1 MLRCTLGRNQRAED
15 KAAKVDLQD
24 SISRSVCMAMH
35 RARLITSSS
44 HVGSNLFGAPRL
56 EPSIEESL
64 A

>member
-1 MLRCTLGRNQRAED
+1 MLRCTLGCNQRAED

-24 SISRSVCMAMH
+24 SISRSVCMAMY
-35 RARLITSSS
+35 RARLITSS
-44 HVGSNLFGAPRL
+44 HVGSNVFGAPRL